1 MEMLMKILMIIKKMK
16 KIKIIIL
23 MKKMGKNLWRK
34 IIIIFLLM
42 RIKIMKKLQKPLQIM
57 N

>member
-1 MEMLMKILMIIKKMK
+1 MKMLMKILMIIKKMK